1 MNKVQFKTETGSM
14 YEVDYENSRI
24 RRLSGVKDPTSRQGK
39 DGEWRT
45 YQDLILK
52 KGSNCFIFWDPK
64 TTPLLEGSIGG
75 EPSTITSPV
84 KEIMDIMPRYTITDM
99 WYNMSEVIV
108 NQEISDRAS
117 AITLARLRLEKDY
130 ADELVCGPVWARLA
144 IACDGEDDGVTTI
157 VLQQTAP
164 ECPHE
169 GGHEWEQDSVRG
181 HGGGVLIREV
191 CAHCGAVQVT
201 DTWASCPDT
210 GEEGF
215 RVVSY
220 G

>member
-84 KEIMDIMPRYTITDM
+84 KEIMDIIPRYVITH
-99 WYNMSEVIV
+99 MSEIIV

-117 AITLARLRLEKDY
+117 AITLATHMLERAY
-130 ADELVCGPVWARLA
+130 ADERRSEPVWARLVVE
-144 IACDGEDDGVTTI
+144 CDGEDAGVVTI
-157 VLQQTAP
+157 VIQQTAP

-169 GGHEWEQDSVRG
+169 GGHSWDQVSVRG
-181 HGGGVLIREV
+181 HGGGVLVREV
-191 CAHCGAVQVT
+191 CSHCEKTRTT
-201 DTWASCPDT
+201 DTWATCPDS
-210 GEEGF
+210 GEPGF
-215 RVVSY
+215 RTVSY